1 MNHIAISASRLSTWL
16 SCKWQYYCKYNLK
29 LPDVSNPKTL
39 LGSCIHEVLE
49 LISCPSKQEKR
60 KKYIIFSVQSKE
72 LHSVI
77 IRLFNR
83 LFKRYAITEVVG
95 KGDKELNLRELG
107 LKLLVDAFC
116 RGYDVDLK
124 VLDVEKKF
132 DIQVSENIS
141 IKGFIDKVC
150 ELSEDTLE
158 LVDYKSGV
166 PYSVDKCNEEEFQ
179 PFLYKI
185 AVKTLYPKYKYSL
198 FNFHFLK
205 NKKTVSVLKTDEQ
218 LDEFLKFSI
227 TQGILMLKL
236 TEKDA
241 TCTKSFKCN
250 TMCSFKEP
258 NQALG
263 YSGCPAFYDKN
274 GESIYK

>member
-1 MNHIAISASRLSTWL
+1 MEHISISASRLSTWL
-16 SCKWQYYCKYNLK
+16 SCRWQYYCKYHLK
-29 LPDVSNPKTL
+29 LPDVSYPKTL

-49 LISCPSKQEKR
+49 LISCPSKQGKR
-60 KKYIIFSVQSKE
+60 RLYISHSLNTKV
-72 LHSVI
+72 LHPVI
-77 IRLFNR
+77 IKLFYK
-83 LFKRYAITEVVG
+83 LFKRFKIPETIGA
-95 KGDKELNLRELG
+95 GDKELNLKELG

-116 RGYDVDLK
+116 RGYDIDLK

-132 DIQVSENIS
+132 DIQVSENVS

-166 PYSVDKCNEEEFQ
+166 PYSVDKCETEEFQ

-185 AVKTLYPKYKYSL
+185 AVKTLYPKYKHSL

-205 NKKTVSVLKTDEQ
+205 NKKTVSVLKTDEE
-218 LDEFLKFSI
+218 LDEFLKFAI

-241 TCTKSFKCN
+241 TTTKSFKCG

-258 NQALG
+258 NKALG
-263 YSGCPAFYDKN
+263 YMGCPAYYNKD